1 MYFCLET
8 LRRISL
14 WGGKKCPLFSLRELS
29 WGVRESHAFFGA
41 GKISR
46 DRHKLRDTA
55 FGFTLLKKPL
65 FCCCKNDD
73 FSGTQNEMFGEKSR
87 HICKNVPFW
96 QMVLLVKVR
105 CLFSSSKK
113 RFWPSNH
120 WRSPEITPAVKPCVK
135 TTEVSGCCEA
145 KETYFLLERYQ
156 HVSTTGGLK
165 MQMFFLQFAIS
176 NCLNGCIFSF
186 AFSWNGCKFRLEK
199 EVKTN
204 VSCVSENFRRQ
215 L

>member
-1 MYFCLET
+1 M
-8 LRRISL
+8 
-14 WGGKKCPLFSLRELS
+14 
-29 WGVRESHAFFGA
+29 RESHAFFGA

-55 FGFTLLKKPL
+55 FGFTLLKNPL
-65 FCCCKNDD
+65 FCCKNDD

-96 QMVLLVKVR
+96 QIV
-105 CLFSSSKK
+105 FYWSKCIVYF
-113 RFWPSNH
+113 RVPRNVFD
-120 WRSPEITPAVKPCVK
+120 TPV
-135 TTEVSGCCEA
+135 TE
-145 KETYFLLERYQ
+145 ERYQ

-165 MQMFFLQFAIS
+165 CNRFFICSLHFCW
-176 NCLNGCIFSF
+176 NRCIFVF